1 MRQNDRKSLPKNV
14 NNSKRMDNLKL
25 QTILEDSF
33 ENEPEQTP
41 LTFVKG
47 NLGEPD
53 LISPPGKN
61 NNCFLE
67 AIILASTNVIGTE

>member
-1 MRQNDRKSLPKNV
+1 VKQNIHKSFSKNV
-14 NNSKRMDNLKL
+14 NNLKRTDVSKL

-33 ENEPEQTP
+33 EDEPEQTP
-41 LTFVKG
+41 LTFIKG

-53 LISPPGKN
+53 LISPPGNN